1 MTDRNIDFELIMA
14 LAEESLPP
22 AEAAAAEAA
31 LDEASRTELA
41 AQRQALAALAG
52 LAPAAMTVSERT
64 NLREVVRSEL
74 HVSRAVEL
82 PVDTTRAKTPWYVK
96 ALPALGAAAALVL
109 VVGIGLSSIGGL
121 GGGSDDS
128 AIQAT
133 TATEATAATTA
144 ATEAATA
151 ARSLLGD
158 AESAPQSALD
168 MADTT
173 EATSVATAAAAAETE
188 ATADDG
194 GFARMTLPDDLGAV
208 SLSDLDE
215 IDALTEEAA
224 EALITNFPFTA
235 FYLPDAAGE
244 PGLTCWAS
252 VLDSIG
258 LEGEILYMGTAT
270 IDGVAG
276 EIYRTVSTDNELTI
290 HVFTGPACDPVAL
303 IFP

>member
-14 LAEESLPP
+14 LAEKSLPP

-133 TATEATAATTA
+133 TAAEAT
-144 ATEAATA
+144 
-151 ARSLLGD
+151 
-158 AESAPQSALD
+158 
-168 MADTT
+168 
-173 EATSVATAAAAAETE
+173 AAAETE

-194 GFARMTLPDDLGAV
+194 RFARMTLPDDLGAV

-224 EALITNFPFTA
+224 EALITNFPFAA